1 MYQPLP
7 KRIEWGAHE
16 HEHQEK
22 TPDWFWALG
31 LITLVGIVASLFFGN
46 PLLAILLLVGGL
58 VMGLFA
64 TRRPHYAEFA
74 LTQRGVIVENTL
86 YPYQTLDSFWI
97 DDIDAY
103 RPPRLLIKSQKIM
116 MPLIVLPIAEDVDPD
131 IVHRYLLQ
139 YLMEEECVEP
149 LAHKFME
156 ALGF

>member
-97 DDIDAY
+97 DDIDLH

-116 MPLIVLPIAEDVDPD
+116 MPLIILPIAEDVDPD